1 MGDEHQ
7 TPAGADRFEK
17 LGAFYLG
24 RAHDLETGQTADDPV
39 LYDARDLT
47 THAVC
52 VGMTGSGKTGLCLA
66 MLEEAALDGVPAIA
80 IDPKGD
86 IGNLLLTFPELRPED
101 FRPWID
107 EGAAARKGMSP
118 DDFAAAQAD
127 LWRSG
132 LAKWGQDGDRIRRLR
147 EAADL
152 AIYTPGSSAGRP
164 LAALRSLD
172 APPAELIADEEALRD
187 RVMGTVSGLL
197 ALVGE
202 DADPVRSPAHIL
214 LSTIIGGEWR
224 AGRSLDL
231 ERLIGLIQAPP
242 FDRVGVIDLDSFMP
256 AKARTA
262 LAMGVNNLLASP
274 GFAAWREGEKLDVQR
289 LLWTPEGKPR
299 VSVLSIAHL
308 SEAQR
313 MFFVTLVLNEVVAW
327 MRAQSGTGSLRAI
340 VYMDEVFGY
349 FPPSAEPP
357 SKRPLLTLMK
367 QARAYGL
374 GVVLATQNPVD
385 LDYKGLSNAGTWLLG
400 RLQTERDKRR
410 VLEGLEGASAS
421 SFDKGA
427 MERTL
432 AALDS
437 RVFLM
442 HNVHE
447 DAPVTFYTRWAMSYL
462 RGPLTRDQIRTL
474 CAPSDP
480 GRPATGP
487 EEPSG
492 APDENAAPA
501 PKEHVASKVATPGAG
516 RPGSQVVGN
525 SGVAPV
531 VGADVPVGFVAVTRA
546 VREGEALVYRP
557 ALVGTAPLHYVRTS
571 AGVDEWRDARLLAP
585 LGPDGDADW
594 ENAIE
599 LDETGAALDD
609 APDTR
614 GVFDDPPGEAG
625 NTRAYASWRK
635 DLVDHLYRHR
645 ALDVWTCKALKAN
658 SALGETEGDFR
669 VRVRELA
676 REKRDAELDEMRAR
690 YAPKLASAQERVR
703 DAEQRVESEEEDA
716 RTSGLAAAA
725 SVGATI
731 LGALLGRKKLSSTNV
746 RSAGVAAGRVS
757 RTAKARGDIKRA
769 EEDLAALK
777 RKLADLD
784 AEAERELER
793 VRQTWDGDGLE
804 LESTTLAPRKTDMG
818 SANVVFAWAP
828 YRVGGSGRGEPAFHA
843 SGSSA

>member
-1 MGDEHQ
+1 MSGTEQ
-7 TPAGADRFEK
+7 ASEQASRFEK

-24 RAHDLETGQTADDPV
+24 RGHDVDTGVTSGDPL

-52 VGMTGSGKTGLCLA
+52 VGMTGSGKTGLCLTL
-66 MLEEAALDGVPAIA
+66 LEEAALDGVPAIA

-86 IGNLLLTFPELRPED
+86 IANLLLTFPELRPSD

-107 EGAAARKGMSP
+107 EAAAARKGMTP
-118 DDFAAAQAD
+118 DDYAAAQAD
-127 LWRSG
+127 LWRTG
-132 LAKWGQDGDRIRRLR
+132 LATWGQDGERIRRLR
-147 EAADL
+147 ASADL

-172 APPAELIADEEALRD
+172 APPAELLADEEALRD

-214 LSTIIGGEWR
+214 LSTIIEGEWH

-242 FDRVGVIDLDSFMP
+242 FERVGVIDLDSFMP

-274 GFAAWREGEKLDVQR
+274 GFAAWREGEKLDIAR
-289 LLWTPEGKPR
+289 LLHTPEGKPR

-313 MFFVTLVLNEVVAW
+313 MFFVTLVLNEIVAW

-340 VYMDEVFGY
+340 LYMDEVFGY

-410 VLEGLEGASAS
+410 VLEGLEGAGAGT
-421 SFDKGA
+421 FDKGA

-474 CAPSDP
+474 CAPEPSEP
-480 GRPATGP
+480 ERPAP
-487 EEPSG
+487 V
-492 APDENAAPA
+492 PDEPARAPA
-501 PKEHVASKVATPGAG
+501 PTTMQEPGAG
-516 RPGSQVVGN
+516 RPGSRAQT
-525 SGVAPV
+525 STPPV

-546 VREGEALVYRP
+546 VREGESLVYRP
-557 ALVGTAPLHYVRTS
+557 ALLGTAPLHYVRTS
-571 AGVDEWRDARLLAP
+571 AGIDDWRDARVLAP
-585 LGPDGDADW
+585 LDDGADPDWDA
-594 ENAIE
+594 AIS
-599 LDETGAALDD
+599 LDEPGATLDE

-614 GVFDDPPGEAG
+614 GVYDDPPSEAG
-625 NTRAYASWRK
+625 KSRAYTGWRK
-635 DLVDHLYRHR
+635 HLVDHLYRR
-645 ALDVWTCKALKAN
+645 CALDVWHCKALKAY

-676 REKRDAELDEMRAR
+676 REKRDSELDEMRDR
-690 YAPKLASAQERVR
+690 YAPKRAALAERIR
-703 DAEQRVESEEEDA
+703 ESEQRIETEEDEA
-716 RTSGLAAAA
+716 RTSGLSAVA
-725 SVGATI
+725 SIGATI
-731 LGALLGRKKLSSTNV
+731 LGALFARKKLSSTNV

-757 RTAKARGDIKRA
+757 RTAKARGDIRRA
-769 EEDLAALK
+769 EEDLAARR
-777 RKLADLD
+777 RKLADL
-784 AEAERELER
+784 ELEFEGELER
-793 VRQTWDGDGLE
+793 VRQTWDGDALE
-804 LESTTLAPRKTDMG
+804 LESVTIAPRKSDMG
-818 SANVVFAWAP
+818 PAKVVFAWAP
-828 YRVGGSGRGEPAFHA
+828 FRVSASGRAEPAFHTPGGRVGGA
-843 SGSSA
+843 G